1 MKKEKMCKINFGVML
16 LIFFFITTLN
26 SNAAGTHTS
35 TNSLVITKDINFE
48 IEIQSS
54 LAVDVEPVLID
65 FGDIQRNTTNMIRKQ
80 GDLNFKAAFD
90 KDVQVRVD
98 YEKEGDLTP
107 NDINYAKYQM
117 NYVNQVNENYTDTID
132 VYLKRISQEILKQ
145 GSVKIPVI
153 GEIREVGNVR
163 LGEYEKTVKADVYV
177 TPLSPTGNSISLVG
191 EGGIK

>member
-132 VYLKRISQEILKQ
+132 VYLKRINQEILKQ